1 MISIVC
7 ERIPKIS
14 PSPLANFKLVMID
27 EWQDTS
33 ESQVLQTVNDIYSIF
48 YPLVAQL
55 ELVKLFAKC
64 TKGISVV
71 GGRFCFCLQKAS
83 VSIFLFSDPH
93 QSIYAFRGACFA
105 NWKRL
110 ADMLSPQVVF
120 LSTNYRSTSVVSSVC
135 QALISYNPAPKLGDA
150 VPQPV
155 LTVRPEKDPVKESLL
170 LSTFLL
176 MLCRCK

>member
-1 MISIVC
+1 MDQCSFDFDDMISIVC

-71 GGRFCFCLQKAS
+71 GGRLFFLFCKRPLSQSFCFQ
-83 VSIFLFSDPH
+83 I
-93 QSIYAFRGACFA
+93 
-105 NWKRL
+105 
-110 ADMLSPQVVF
+110 
-120 LSTNYRSTSVVSSVC
+120 
-135 QALISYNPAPKLGDA
+135 LISQSTLFAALASPTGSVLLTCCRRKWCSCRPTIAPPA
-150 VPQPV
+150 
-155 LTVRPEKDPVKESLL
+155 S
-170 LSTFLL
+170 
-176 MLCRCK
+176 